1 MWLSLSNMINDLKA
15 KSEWK
20 IQLSMK
26 INFMSSKD
34 TNETSIIY
42 KYSVNIEI
50 VQKLFDSLLQRYQK
64 GLEEKMK
71 GSDFVVVVV
80 VVVVVDSVDLLH
92 YKCHRISLN
101 CGGS

>member
-1 MWLSLSNMINDLKA
+1 MWLSLSNMINDLKTKGA
-15 KSEWK
+15 WK
-20 IQLSMK
+20 IQSSMK

-80 VVVVVDSVDLLH
+80 VVVVDSVDLLH

>member
-42 KYSVNIEI
+42 KYSVNIGI

-71 GSDFVVVVV
+71 GSDCVVV

>member
-1 MWLSLSNMINDLKA
+1 MWLSLSNMTNDLKTKGA
-15 KSEWK
+15 WK
-20 IQLSMK
+20 IQSSMK

-80 VVVVVDSVDLLH
+80 VVVVDSVDLLH

>member
-42 KYSVNIEI
+42 KYSVNIGI

-80 VVVVVDSVDLLH
+80 VVDSVDLLH

>member
-1 MWLSLSNMINDLKA
+1 MWLSLSNMINDLKTKGA
-15 KSEWK
+15 WK
-20 IQLSMK
+20 IQSSMK

-71 GSDFVVVVV
+71 GSEFVVV

>member
-26 INFMSSKD
+26 INFMSSKG

-80 VVVVVDSVDLLH
+80 VVVVDSVDLLH

>member
-1 MWLSLSNMINDLKA
+1 MWLSLSNMTNDLKTKGA
-15 KSEWK
+15 WK
-20 IQLSMK
+20 IQSSMK

-42 KYSVNIEI
+42 KYSVNIGI

-80 VVVVVDSVDLLH
+80 VVDSVDLLH

>member
-1 MWLSLSNMINDLKA
+1 MWLSLSNMINDLKTKGA
-15 KSEWK
+15 WK
-20 IQLSMK
+20 IQSSMK

-42 KYSVNIEI
+42 KYSINIEI

-80 VVVVVDSVDLLH
+80 VVVVDSVDLLH

>member
-80 VVVVVDSVDLLH
+80 VVIVDSVDLLH